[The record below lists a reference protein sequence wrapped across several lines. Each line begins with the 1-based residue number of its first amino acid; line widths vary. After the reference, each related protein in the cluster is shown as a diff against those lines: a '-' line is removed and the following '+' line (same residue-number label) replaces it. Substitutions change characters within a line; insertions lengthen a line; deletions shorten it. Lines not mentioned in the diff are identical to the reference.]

1 MNSLACKA
9 AALLVALLPVYGA
22 MPVPA
27 EDSPYFI
34 KERIIPPEYKI
45 AGEFLEYLKPVN
57 GSVEFSANA
66 APKWDIARLLSFIS
80 PDGLAATDVNRGG
93 KLVHYTPQQIRN
105 SVTARKGYPFRT
117 FSHVGHIYAQPY
129 KQYSELFFEA
139 RSDGGVVMHMADWY
153 MLTFGQQL
161 GGLRAARIDYLMREG
176 H

>member
-9 AALLVALLPVYGA
+9 AASLVALLPVYGA

-105 SVTARKGYPFRT
+105 SVTARKVIHSARFHMWVTSMRSPTSNIPNSSSKR
-117 FSHVGHIYAQPY
+117 
-129 KQYSELFFEA
+129 EA
-139 RSDGGVVMHMADWY
+139 TAVW
-153 MLTFGQQL
+153 
-161 GGLRAARIDYLMREG
+161 
-176 H
+176 